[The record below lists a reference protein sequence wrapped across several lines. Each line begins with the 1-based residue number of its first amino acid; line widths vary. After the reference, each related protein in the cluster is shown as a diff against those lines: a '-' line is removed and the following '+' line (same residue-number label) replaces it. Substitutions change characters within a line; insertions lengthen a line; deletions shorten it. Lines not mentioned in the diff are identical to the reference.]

1 MDPRGVEDPITVSA
15 TGDPGSPGHHQATAP
30 TTSGLAIGALVAAF
44 LLPVVGLVLGYLA
57 RRDIDNSR
65 GAKSGRGLATAAI
78 VVGWI
83 IVAPAIVFGAFAL
96 IGALLSTLSGGA
108 QGSLQDNAYKLTL
121 AASVVLVFFSLLLLI
136 LYLAGK
142 TRGKVQTPLA
152 RLIFLGPA
160 IVLLVVGLIIP
171 AVATFIAS
179 FKDPDSVKAVGWA
192 NYAWIFGTPDNRQ
205 FLINT
210 ALWIII
216 TPVFSTAL
224 GLTLA
229 LLMDRMKRE
238 SLPKSLIFMPMA
250 ISFVGA
256 SIIWG
261 LVYEFRQPGDPQVG
275 LLSAVVSVFGIDP
288 PNWLL
293 WQPWNNFLLMI
304 IMIWIQTGFA
314 MVVLSAA
321 VKAIPAD
328 VTEAAMLDGAS
339 GWKLFTKVTV
349 PMIRGTLVVVL
360 TTIAIGVLKVF
371 DIVRT
376 MTNGNFGTQ
385 VVANEMYAQSFVQ
398 FDAGRGSALAVVL
411 FVAVIPLVIY
421 NIVQLRKEQSIR

>member
-1 MDPRGVEDPITVSA
+1 MDYAS
-15 TGDPGSPGHHQATAP
+15 
-30 TTSGLAIGALVAAF
+30 
-44 LLPVVGLVLGYLA
+44 
-57 RRDIDNSR
+57 
-65 GAKSGRGLATAAI
+65 K
-78 VVGWI
+78 
-83 IVAPAIVFGAFAL
+83 
-96 IGALLSTLSGGA
+96 LSLMV
-108 QGSLQDNAYKLTL
+108 
-121 AASVVLVFFSLLLLI
+121 SVVAVFFGVLLLVFF
-136 LYLAGK
+136 LAARAKGK
-142 TRGKVQTPLA
+142 AQTPLA

-160 IVLLVVGLIIP
+160 ALLVTIGLVIP
-171 AVATFIAS
+171 AIQTTYYS
-179 FKDPDSVKAVGWA
+179 FFNADGNKFVGGK
-192 NYAWIFGTPDNRQ
+192 NYGWIFTTPDNWV
-205 FLINT
+205 FLRNT
-210 ALWIII
+210 ALWIVN
-216 TPVFSTAL
+216 TPILSTIL

-261 LVYEFRQPGDPQVG
+261 LVYEYRDPSEQQVG
-275 LLSAVVSVFGIDP
+275 LLSAVVSAFGIDP

-293 WQPWNNFLLMI
+293 WQPWNNFLLMV

-321 VKAIPAD
+321 IKAIPTD
-328 VTEAAMLDGAS
+328 VTEAAMLDGAT
-339 GWKLFTKVTV
+339 GWNLFRKVTV

-385 VVANEMYAQSFVQ
+385 VLANEMYAQAFVQ
-398 FDAGRGSALAVVL
+398 FDKGRGSALAVVL
-411 FVAVIPLVIY
+411 FVAVIPLIVY
-421 NIVQLRKEQSIR
+421 NVVQLRKEQSIR

>member
-1 MDPRGVEDPITVSA
+1 MN
-15 TGDPGSPGHHQATAP
+15 TA
-30 TTSGLAIGALVAAF
+30 SKLGLMV
-44 LLPVVGLVLGYLA
+44 
-57 RRDIDNSR
+57 
-65 GAKSGRGLATAAI
+65 
-78 VVGWI
+78 
-83 IVAPAIVFGAFAL
+83 
-96 IGALLSTLSGGA
+96 
-108 QGSLQDNAYKLTL
+108 
-121 AASVVLVFFSLLLLI
+121 SVVLVFFGVLLLVLF
-136 LYLAGK
+136 LAGK
-142 TRGKVQTPLA
+142 SKGKWQTPLA

-160 IVLLVVGLIIP
+160 VLLVTIGLVVP
-171 AVATFIAS
+171 AIQTFLLS
-179 FKDPDSVKAVGWA
+179 FKNPAGTKFVGFQ
-192 NYAWIFGTPDNRQ
+192 NYTWIFTTPDNRQ

-210 ALWIII
+210 VLWIII
-216 TPVFSTAL
+216 TPIFSTAL

-229 LLMDRMKRE
+229 LLLDRMKRE

-261 LVYEFRQPGDPQVG
+261 LVYEYRDPAVADQQVG
-275 LLSAVVSVFGIDP
+275 LLSAFVMKLGWADP

-293 WQPWNNFLLMI
+293 SQPWNNFFLMV

-321 VKAIPAD
+321 IKAIPTEI
-328 VTEAAMLDGAS
+328 TEAAMLDGAT
-339 GWKLFTKVTV
+339 GWKLFQKVTV

-398 FDAGRGSALAVVL
+398 FDYGRGSALAVVL
-411 FVAVIPLVIY
+411 FVAVVPLIIY
-421 NIVQLRKEQSIR
+421 NVVQLRKEQSIR

>member
-1 MDPRGVEDPITVSA
+1 MN
-15 TGDPGSPGHHQATAP
+15 TA
-30 TTSGLAIGALVAAF
+30 SKLGLMV
-44 LLPVVGLVLGYLA
+44 
-57 RRDIDNSR
+57 
-65 GAKSGRGLATAAI
+65 
-78 VVGWI
+78 
-83 IVAPAIVFGAFAL
+83 
-96 IGALLSTLSGGA
+96 
-108 QGSLQDNAYKLTL
+108 
-121 AASVVLVFFSLLLLI
+121 SVVLVFFGVLLLVLW
-136 LYLAGK
+136 LAGK
-142 TRGKVQTPLA
+142 SKGKYQTPLA

-160 IVLLVVGLIIP
+160 VLLVTIGLVVP
-171 AVATFIAS
+171 ALQTFLLS
-179 FKDPDSVKAVGWA
+179 FKNPTGTKLVGIQ
-192 NYAWIFGTPDNRQ
+192 NYTWIFTTPDNRQ

-210 ALWIII
+210 VLWILI
-216 TPVFSTAL
+216 TPIFSTAL

-229 LLMDRMKRE
+229 LLLDRMKRE
-238 SLPKSLIFMPMA
+238 SLPKALIFMPMA

-261 LVYEFRQPGDPQVG
+261 LIYEYRDPTVDSEQVG
-275 LLSAVVSVFGIDP
+275 LLSAIVMKLGVTDP

-293 WQPWNNFLLMI
+293 WQPWNNFFLMI

-321 VKAIPAD
+321 VKAIPTEI
-328 VTEAAMLDGAS
+328 TEAAMLDGAT
-339 GWKLFTKVTV
+339 GWKLFQKVTV

-398 FDAGRGSALAVVL
+398 FDYGRGSALAVVL
-411 FVAVIPLVIY
+411 FVAVVPLIVY
-421 NIVQLRKEQSIR
+421 NVMQLRKEQSIR